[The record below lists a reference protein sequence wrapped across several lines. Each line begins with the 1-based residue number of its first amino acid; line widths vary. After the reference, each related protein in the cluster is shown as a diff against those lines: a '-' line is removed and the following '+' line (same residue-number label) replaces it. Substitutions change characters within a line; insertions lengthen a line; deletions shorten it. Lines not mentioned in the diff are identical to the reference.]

1 MGNDLPTHMA
11 AISAYHSKFSVQDF
25 TTFKS
30 LDLSFGK
37 GLNVILGGNGTGKT
51 HLLKVLYSLDK
62 VRSQRPELR
71 KDESNEASMAVTWSD
86 FRRQLEKVFAPE
98 KFSDVYR
105 RGSESCRFEATW
117 GDGATAR
124 IALENGKSYSEE
136 FGLDRPFHP
145 SVFIPSHDILGH
157 SLGFR
162 SLYSHREIDFDQ
174 TFADLLDAAY
184 LNPLR
189 DRSELRLLPLI
200 EKMIGGRVITRGER
214 FYIESETGD
223 HATELHMVAEGWRK
237 LALLYLLIQNGSLGA
252 GRILFWDEPEAN
264 LNPSYMDD
272 VIEIVLALARSGT
285 QIILTTHDYVIL
297 KEIDLHARPQDQIS
311 YFALEATNEGTV
323 VQSASDFAS
332 LKPNLI
338 LDQFDS
344 LLVRDLRRTSGSEE
358 DLEGLAG

>member
-1 MGNDLPTHMA
+1 MRSNLPTNMA
-11 AISAYHSKFSVQDF
+11 APIAHHSKISVQDF

-30 LDLSFGK
+30 LDLSFCK

-62 VRSQRPELR
+62 LRSQWSELSR
-71 KDESNEASMAVTWSD
+71 DEYNDSSMAATGPE

-98 KFSDVYR
+98 KFSDIYR
-105 RGSESCRFEATW
+105 RGTERCNVEATW

-124 IALENGKSYSEE
+124 IALENGRSNSEE
-136 FGLDRPFHP
+136 LGLGRPFNP

-189 DRSELRLLPLI
+189 DKTELRLLSRI
-200 EKMIGGRVITRGER
+200 EKMIGGRVINRGER
-214 FYIESETGD
+214 FYIEPQKGEHS
-223 HATELHMVAEGWRK
+223 TELHMVAEGWRK

-264 LNPSYMDD
+264 LNPSYMDE

-297 KEIDLHARPQDQIS
+297 KEIDLHSRPRDQIS
-311 YFALEATNEGTV
+311 YFALEVTKEGTV
-323 VQSASDFAS
+323 AHSASDFAS

-344 LLVRDLRRTSGSEE
+344 LLVRDLRRTLRPEE
-358 DLEGLAG
+358 DTEGLSR